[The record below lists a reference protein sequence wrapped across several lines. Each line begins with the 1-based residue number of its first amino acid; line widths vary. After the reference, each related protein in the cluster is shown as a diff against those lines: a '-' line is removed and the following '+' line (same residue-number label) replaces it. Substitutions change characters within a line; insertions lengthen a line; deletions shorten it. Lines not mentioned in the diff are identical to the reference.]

1 MKQNILNI
9 LKGKF
14 LVSRDAIRNWR
25 FILFASVLAVIMIA
39 SAHRVDRKVYEID
52 KLNSQVMKLRSE
64 FVDVRAIVQ
73 QMRLESKVTEKV
85 KENGL
90 GPSALPP
97 KKIKVAHQ
105 NNY

>member
-14 LVSRDAIRNWR
+14 LVSDDAMRNWK
-25 FILFASVLAVIMIA
+25 FIFFVAVLAVIMISSSH
-39 SAHRVDRKVYEID
+39 SADKKVFEID
-52 KLNSQVMKLRSE
+52 KLNGEVMKLRSE

-90 GPSALPP
+90 KPSVIPP
-97 KKIKVAHQ
+97 KKIKVTPQ
-105 NNY
+105 NNN